1 MMSPGVFMFFAFA
14 VFVVLNLP
22 VAVAIGVASLIT
34 ILLFDVAPLQVIPQ
48 IISAAID
55 SFSLLAIPLFIMFGT
70 IVGKTGM
77 ARRLVNLASVL
88 LGDLPGGVAIVTIVT
103 GAILGAMSG
112 SNVASVAALFFLV
125 GAMEEVGYP
134 RRFGVAVIAAGCTFG
149 VIIPPSMNMIIYGVI
164 TETSIPKLFAA
175 GVFPGLMLMVALS
188 TYIYFKSR
196 KEGWRGV
203 KVDRNLP
210 NILKAFKDA
219 SWGLAAPVVILGGI
233 YGGIFTAT
241 EAAAVAVAYVILVDL
256 FIYREVRLADYWD
269 IIMSSARS
277 TGVVM
282 LLMVFASLFSWLM
295 LTQGVAFAMRDFV
308 LEISGG
314 NKIIILMLINVGFII
329 AGMFIDPVSAIYILV
344 PLFFPL
350 TKAIGVDPVHFGAI
364 MTVNLSMA
372 HLTPPVGL
380 ALYLAS
386 NIGKVPFQEA
396 IREAIPFICCESLVI
411 LVTTFVPAVSMWLPS
426 FVR

>member
-1 MMSPGVFMFFAFA
+1 MTTGIFMFLAFA
-14 VFVVLNLP
+14 VFVALNFP
-22 VAVAIGVASLIT
+22 VAVAIGLSSLLTLVI
-34 ILLFDVAPLQVIPQ
+34 FQAAPLQVIPQ
-48 IISAAID
+48 IISGAID
-55 SFSLLAIPLFIMFGT
+55 SFALLAIPLFIMFGT

-77 ARRLVNLASVL
+77 ARRLVGLASIL

-125 GAMEEVGYP
+125 GAMEELGYP
-134 RRFGVAVIAAGCTFG
+134 RKFGVAVIAAGCTFG
-149 VIIPPSMNMIIYGVI
+149 VIIPPSMNMIIYGVL

-175 GVFPGLMLMVALS
+175 GLFPGITLAVVLS
-188 TYIYFKSR
+188 VYIYFVSR
-196 KEGWRGV
+196 KRGWRGV
-203 KVDRNLP
+203 KVERNFK
-210 NILKAFKDA
+210 NIMKAFKDA
-219 SWGLAAPVVILGGI
+219 SWGLLAPVIILGGI

-241 EAAAVAVAYVILVDL
+241 EAAAVAVGYVVLVDI
-256 FIYREVRLADYWD
+256 FIYREVKLADYKE
-269 IIMSSARS
+269 IILASARS

-282 LLMVFASLFSWLM
+282 LMMVFASLFSWLM
-295 LTQGVAFAMRDFV
+295 LTQGVAFTMRDLV

-314 NKIIILMLINVGFII
+314 NRVIVLLLINIGFII

-350 TKAIGVDPVHFGAI
+350 VKAIGVDPIHFGAI

-386 NIGKVPFQEA
+386 NVGKVPFQDA
-396 IREAIPFICCESLVI
+396 IREAVPFIVCETIVI
-411 LVTTFVPAVSMWLPS
+411 LLTTFIPALSLWLPS
-426 FVR
+426 IIR

>member
-1 MMSPGVFMFFAFA
+1 MTTGIFMFLAFA
-14 VFVVLNLP
+14 VFVALNFP
-22 VAVAIGVASLIT
+22 VAVAIGLSSLLTLVI
-34 ILLFDVAPLQVIPQ
+34 FQAAPLQVIPQ
-48 IISAAID
+48 IISGAID
-55 SFSLLAIPLFIMFGT
+55 SFALLAIPLFIMFGT

-77 ARRLVNLASVL
+77 ARRLVGLASIL

-125 GAMEEVGYP
+125 GAMEELGYP
-134 RRFGVAVIAAGCTFG
+134 RKFGVAVIAAGCTFG
-149 VIIPPSMNMIIYGVI
+149 VIIPPSMNLIIYGVL

-175 GVFPGLMLMVALS
+175 GLFPGITLAVVLS
-188 TYIYFKSR
+188 LYIYFISR
-196 KEGWRGV
+196 KRGWRGA
-203 KVDRNLP
+203 KVERNFK
-210 NILKAFKDA
+210 NIMIALKDA
-219 SWGLAAPVVILGGI
+219 SWGLLAPVIILGGI

-241 EAAAVAVAYVILVDL
+241 EAAAVAVGYVVLVDI
-256 FIYREVRLADYWD
+256 FIYREVKLGDYKEIILA
-269 IIMSSARS
+269 SARS

-282 LLMVFASLFSWLM
+282 LMMVFASLFSWLM
-295 LTQGVAFAMRDFV
+295 LTQGIAFTMRDLV

-314 NKIIILMLINVGFII
+314 NRVIVLLLINVGFIV

-350 TKAIGVDPVHFGAI
+350 VKAIGVDPIHFGAI

-380 ALYLAS
+380 ALYLAA
-386 NIGKVPFQEA
+386 NVGKVPFQDA
-396 IREAIPFICCESLVI
+396 IREAVPFIICETVVI
-411 LVTTFVPAVSMWLPS
+411 LLTTFVPAISLWLPS
-426 FVR
+426 IIR

>member
-1 MMSPGVFMFFAFA
+1 MMSPGVFMFLVFA
-14 VFVVLNLP
+14 VFVALNLP
-22 VAVAIGVASLIT
+22 VAVAIGVTSLLT
-34 ILLFDVAPLQVIPQ
+34 IIIFDVAPLQLIPQ
-48 IISAAID
+48 IISASID

-77 ARRLVNLASVL
+77 ARRLVGLASLL

-125 GAMEEVGYP
+125 GAMGELGYP

-149 VIIPPSMNMIIYGVI
+149 VIIPPSINMIIYGVI

-175 GVFPGLMLMVALS
+175 GVFPGILLMVVLS
-188 TYIYFKSR
+188 TYIYFRSR

-203 KVDRNLP
+203 KVERTP
-210 NILKAFKDA
+210 RNILKAFKDA

-241 EAAAVAVAYVILVDL
+241 EAAAVAVGYVILVDI
-256 FIYREVRLADYWD
+256 FIYHELHLTDYWD
-269 IIMSSARS
+269 MLMSSARS
-277 TGVVM
+277 TGTVM
-282 LLMVFASLFSWLM
+282 LLMVFASLFAWLM
-295 LTQGVAFAMRDFV
+295 LTQGVAFAARDFI
-308 LEISGG
+308 LDISGG
-314 NKIIILMLINVGFII
+314 NKIFVLLLINLGFII

-350 TKAIGVDPVHFGAI
+350 TKAIGVDPIHFGAI

-380 ALYLAS
+380 ALYLAA

-396 IREAIPFICCESLVI
+396 IREAIPFIYCETFVI
-411 LVTTFVPAVSMWLPS
+411 LVTTFVPALSLWLPS
-426 FVR
+426 FIR

>member
-1 MMSPGVFMFFAFA
+1 MTPGIFMFLAFA
-14 VFVVLNLP
+14 VFVALNFP
-22 VAVAIGVASLIT
+22 VAVAIGLSSLTTLI
-34 ILLFDVAPLQVIPQ
+34 IFQVAPLQVIPQ
-48 IISAAID
+48 IISGSID
-55 SFSLLAIPLFIMFGT
+55 SFALLAIPLFIMFGT
-70 IVGKTGM
+70 VVSKTGM
-77 ARRLVNLASVL
+77 ARRLVNLASIL

-125 GAMEEVGYP
+125 GAMEDVGYP
-134 RRFGVAVIAAGCTFG
+134 RKFGVAVIAAGCTFG
-149 VIIPPSMNMIIYGVI
+149 VIVPPSMNLIIYGVL

-175 GVFPGLMLMVALS
+175 GVLPGVLLMVTLS
-188 TYIYFKSR
+188 LYIYLISR
-196 KEGWRGV
+196 KRGWRGL
-203 KVDRNLP
+203 KVERNFK
-210 NILKAFKDA
+210 NIMKAFKEA
-219 SWGLAAPVVILGGI
+219 FWGLAAPVIILGGI

-241 EAAAVAVAYVILVDL
+241 EAAAVAVAYVVLVDL
-256 FIYREVRLADYWD
+256 FVYHEVRLIDYRE
-269 IIMSSARS
+269 IILSSARS

-295 LTQGVAFAMRDFV
+295 LTQGVAYTMKDFV
-308 LEISGG
+308 LNISGG
-314 NKIIILMLINVGFII
+314 NRVIILLLINVGFVV

-350 TKAIGVDPVHFGAI
+350 VKAIGVDPIHFGAI

-396 IREAIPFICCESLVI
+396 IREAIPFIICETVVI
-411 LVTTFVPAVSMWLPS
+411 LLTTFVPFLSLWLPS
-426 FVR
+426 LIR

>member
-1 MMSPGVFMFFAFA
+1 MFLAFA
-14 VFVVLNLP
+14 VFVALNFP
-22 VAVAIGVASLIT
+22 VAIAIGLASLLTLVI
-34 ILLFDVAPLQVIPQ
+34 FQVAPLQVIPQ
-48 IISAAID
+48 IISGSID
-55 SFSLLAIPLFIMFGT
+55 SFALLAIPLFIMFGT

-77 ARRLVNLASVL
+77 ARRLVNLASIL

-103 GAILGAMSG
+103 GAVLGAMSG

-134 RRFGVAVIAAGCTFG
+134 RSFGVAVIAAGCTFG
-149 VIIPPSMNMIIYGVI
+149 VIIPPSMNMIIYGVL

-175 GVFPGLMLMVALS
+175 GLLPGMLLMVSLS
-188 TYIYFKSR
+188 LYIYFISKKR
-196 KEGWRGV
+196 GWGGMTV
-203 KVDRNLP
+203 ERNMK
-210 NILKAFKDA
+210 NVLKAFKEA

-241 EAAAVAVAYVILVDL
+241 EAAAVAVAYVVLVDL
-256 FIYREVRLADYWD
+256 FIYREVKLADYKD
-269 IIMSSARS
+269 IIMSSAKS

-295 LTQGVAFAMRDFV
+295 LTQGIAFAMRDFV
-308 LEISGG
+308 LEISAGS
-314 NKIIILMLINVGFII
+314 KFIVLMLVNVGFIVV
-329 AGMFIDPVSAIYILV
+329 GMFIDPVSAIYILV

-350 TKAIGVDPVHFGAI
+350 IKAIGVDPIHFGSI

-386 NIGKVPFQEA
+386 NIGKVPFQDA
-396 IREAIPFICCESLVI
+396 IKQAIPFIVCEVIVI
-411 LVTTFVPAVSMWLPS
+411 LLVTFVPFLSLWLPS

>member
-1 MMSPGVFMFFAFA
+1 MAPGIFMFLSFA
-14 VFVVLNLP
+14 VFVALNFP
-22 VAVAIGVASLIT
+22 VAIAIGLASLLVL
-34 ILLFDVAPLQVIPQ
+34 LLFQVAPLQVIPQ
-48 IISAAID
+48 IISGAID
-55 SFSLLAIPLFIMFGT
+55 SFALLAIPLFIMFGT
-70 IVGKTGM
+70 IVSKTGM
-77 ARRLVNLASVL
+77 ARRLVNLASL
-88 LGDLPGGVAIVTIVT
+88 ILGDLPGGVAIVTIVT
-103 GAILGAMSG
+103 GAMLGAMSG

-125 GAMEEVGYP
+125 GAMEELGYP
-134 RRFGVAVIAAGCTFG
+134 RKFGVAVIAAGCTFG
-149 VIIPPSMNMIIYGVI
+149 VIVPPSMNLIIYGVI

-175 GVFPGLMLMVALS
+175 GVLPGMLLMVTLS
-188 TYIYFKSR
+188 LYIYFISR
-196 KEGWRGV
+196 KRGWRGA
-203 KVDRNLP
+203 KVERTFKNVM
-210 NILKAFKDA
+210 KAFKEA

-241 EAAAVAVAYVILVDL
+241 EAAAVAVFYVVLVDL
-256 FIYREVRLADYWD
+256 FIYREVNLVDYKD

-308 LEISGG
+308 LHISGG
-314 NKIIILMLINVGFII
+314 NKIIILMLINLGFLL

-350 TKAIGVDPVHFGAI
+350 TKAIGMDPIHFGAI

-386 NIGKVPFQEA
+386 NIGKVPFQDA
-396 IREAIPFICCESLVI
+396 IREAIPFIFCETTVI
-411 LVTTFVPAVSMWLPS
+411 LLTTFVPFLSLWLPS